1 MPLIPDA
8 GAGTRALALK
18 GITKDDIDPN
28 EMDNVIMRIF
38 HELRRQLSM
47 MENEKPENLETPDRE
62 RHARILSSLERTM
75 ERLVRLQSERAEARK
90 SKAANSDDNPR
101 ARVRAK
107 IAELIELE
115 FKGENSRGDRKFG

>member
-1 MPLIPDA
+1 MPLTPDVSA
-8 GAGTRALALK
+8 GERPLALK

-38 HELRRQLSM
+38 KELRRQLSM
-47 MENEKPENLETPDRE
+47 MESAKPEHLETPDRE
-62 RHARILSSLERTM
+62 RHARILSNLERTM